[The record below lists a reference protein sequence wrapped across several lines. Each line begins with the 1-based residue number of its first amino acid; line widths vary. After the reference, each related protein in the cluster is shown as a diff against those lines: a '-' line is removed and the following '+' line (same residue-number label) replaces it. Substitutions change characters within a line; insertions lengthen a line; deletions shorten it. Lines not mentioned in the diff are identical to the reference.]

1 MRMPA
6 TDAAGTRLNRRIVP
20 MLEDELSTK
29 LNGSGIAHNANNAE
43 GGRSHVRAGETS
55 KVGMVENIEHLPA
68 QLQLNRFTEANIL
81 EQRKVATRR
90 WRSIDTT
97 PWSVTWCIHQ
107 AEVSTQSWI

>member
-6 TDAAGTRLNRRIVP
+6 TDVAGTRLNRRIVP

-55 KVGMVENIEHLPA
+55 KVGMVEDIEHFPA
-68 QLQLNRFTEANIL
+68 QLQLNRLAEANIL
-81 EQRKVATRR
+81 EQ
-90 WRSIDTT
+90 
-97 PWSVTWCIHQ
+97 
-107 AEVSTQSWI
+107 